1 MKITQ
6 RIPLTLT
13 YDDVLLVPQRS
24 RVEHRADAD
33 TSTFITKDLQLQI
46 PFISANMDSVTEAN
60 MAIAMA
66 RAGGLGIIHRFMSI
80 EDQAAQVDKVSR
92 YEGFLI
98 ENPYSVAPD
107 KAIRTVLERGKTDEI
122 HSYLVVDGDNK
133 LLGLITRRDLIF
145 QTDLS
150 KKVSSLMTPLE
161 KFITVRPGVSQSKVK
176 KLFIKHKI
184 EKLPVIDKNGILR
197 GLITAKSIEN
207 QEQNPQA
214 SKDANGRL
222 LCGAAVGV
230 VGDFM
235 ERTEALLKAYADVIV
250 VDVAH
255 GQNQASLN
263 AIKKI
268 RNSFPK
274 ARIIGGNIATAAGV
288 RDLAK
293 AGVDAVKVGIGPGGI
308 CSTRTV
314 TGVGVPQLSAIM
326 DCVEAAKG
334 TKVKIIADGGTN
346 FPGDI
351 VKALSAGASAVM
363 LAGWFAG
370 TEESPGEIIIRKN
383 KRYKIH
389 RGSASFMSQADSGIR
404 QGVEKQLNAIVP
416 EGVESLMEF
425 KGSVSEII
433 YQLLGSLRSGMSY
446 CNAMSIK
453 ELQKNA
459 KFIRITSAGF
469 RESLTHNIEEI

>member
-1 MKITQ
+1 MKYSDK
-6 RIPLTLT
+6 IPLALT

-33 TSTFITKDLQLQI
+33 TSTFLTKDLELKI
-46 PFISANMDSVTEAN
+46 PLISANMDSVTEAN

-66 RAGGLGIIHRFMSI
+66 RAGGIGIIHRFMTI
-80 EDQAAQVDKVSR
+80 ADQVAQVDKVNR
-92 YEGFLI
+92 YESFLI
-98 ENPYSVAPD
+98 ENPYSISPD
-107 KAIRTVLERGKTDEI
+107 KAIRFVLEKGRMNDI
-122 HSYLVVDGDNK
+122 HSYLVVDEYNK
-133 LLGLITRRDLIF
+133 LLGLITRRDMIF

-150 KKVSSLMTPLE
+150 KKVSTLMTPVERLVTVAPGTSQE
-161 KFITVRPGVSQSKVK
+161 KIK

-184 EKLPVIDKNGILR
+184 EKLPVVDKSGILK

-207 QEQNPQA
+207 HEQNPQA
-214 SKDANGRL
+214 SKDSNGRL
-222 LCGAAVGV
+222 ICGASVGV

-235 ERTEALLKAYADVIV
+235 ERAESLLKAHTNVLV

-255 GQNQASLN
+255 GQNQASIN
-263 AIKKI
+263 AIKNI
-268 RNSFPK
+268 RNSFPN
-274 ARIIGGNIATAAGV
+274 ARIIGGNVATAEGV
-288 RDLAK
+288 RDLSK

-326 DCVEAAKG
+326 DCVEAAKNL
-334 TKVKIIADGGTN
+334 KVKIIADGGTN
-346 FPGDI
+346 YPGDI
-351 VKALSAGASAVM
+351 VKALAAGASAVM

-370 TEESPGEIIIRKN
+370 TEESPGSIITRKN

-389 RGSASFMSQADSGIR
+389 RGSASFMSQADASIR
-404 QGVEKQLNAIVP
+404 QGSDKKLNAIVP
-416 EGVESLMEF
+416 EGVESLMEY
-425 KGSVSEII
+425 KGTVSEII
-433 YQLLGSLRSGMSY
+433 YQLMGSLRSGMSY
-446 CNAMSIK
+446 NNALTIK

-469 RESLTHNIEEI
+469 RESLTHNVNEI